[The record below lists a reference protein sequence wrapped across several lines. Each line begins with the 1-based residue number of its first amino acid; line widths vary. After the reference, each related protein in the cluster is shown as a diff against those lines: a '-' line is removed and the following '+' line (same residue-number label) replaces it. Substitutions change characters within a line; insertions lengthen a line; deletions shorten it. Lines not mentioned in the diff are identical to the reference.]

1 MNQLN
6 MFSANQVPPVNDL
19 QVVGQVSGLRFLDN
33 YISPTEHEQI
43 VRAIDNEPWLND
55 LKRRVQHYGFKY
67 NYKSRSIDHNMYIGA
82 LPTWSHQLCKRLVED
97 KLITYLPD
105 QIIVN
110 EYLPGQ
116 GIANHIDCEPCFN
129 DTIISLSLISSCVMD
144 IINKD
149 CPSRRIE
156 ILLPP
161 RSLVVLSGEARYR
174 WTHGIAGRRVDEFQG
189 QRIYR
194 ERRISLTFRKVIL
207 RRSDAES
214 CPV

>member
-6 MFSANQVPPVNDL
+6 MFSANQGLPVNDL
-19 QVVGQVSGLRFLDN
+19 QVVGQVNGLRFIDN
-33 YISPTEHEQI
+33 YISVKEHEQI
-43 VRAIDNEPWLND
+43 VQAIDSEPWLDD

-67 NYKSRSIDHNMYIGA
+67 NYKSRSIDHNMYIGS
-82 LPTWSHQLCKRLVED
+82 LPTWSHQLCRRLVDD
-97 KLITYLPD
+97 KLINYLPD

-149 CPSRRIE
+149 YPSRRVE
-156 ILLPP
+156 MLLPP

-174 WTHGIAGRRVDEFQG
+174 WTHGIAGRRVDEFNG
-189 QRIYR
+189 QRIFR

-207 RRSDAES
+207 RETGTDS
-214 CPV
+214 CSF

>member
-6 MFSANQVPPVNDL
+6 MFSANQGLPVNDL
-19 QVVGQVSGLRFLDN
+19 KVVAQVNGLRFMDN
-33 YISPTEHEQI
+33 YISATEHEQI
-43 VRAIDNEPWLND
+43 VHAIDNEPWLDD

-82 LPTWSHQLCKRLVED
+82 LPAWSHQLCRRLVD
-97 KLITYLPD
+97 DRLINYSPD

-149 CPSRRIE
+149 YPSRRVE
-156 ILLPP
+156 MLLPP
-161 RSLVVLSGEARYR
+161 GSLVVLSGEARYR
-174 WTHGIAGRRVDEFQG
+174 WTHGIAGRRVDEFNG
-189 QRIYR
+189 QRIVR

-207 RRSDAES
+207 RETGTDS
-214 CPV
+214 CHF